1 MKNGLMPKFLTY
13 TNFSLIYYLEIQIYG
28 SLYICILSFRSDFLW
43 TCHFEYDWMTLC
55 NYYTLCPSYQKD
67 VNLGYEHASRN
78 ASLPS
83 YQNTVEALP
92 IMVEHLVMCD
102 SLSKMFVYTNTS
114 TSYWFT
120 SHKIHFTR
128 QFAGFTCLCFIEN
141 VWRTHLCHGCR
152 PQCVLVSTPLYAQI
166 ILCALWTASWHTT
179 MQSLHSRRL
188 STLNTE
194 DEYTRD
200 FTYPHK
206 QNSSG
211 FGHSSV
217 ETTPSVH
224 LYLPNTRSQ
233 CNTLSVEAWYV
244 LRVLDYLCLYIINS
258 IM

>member
-1 MKNGLMPKFLTY
+1 MRPEMLPYWAIRT
-13 TNFSLIYYLEIQIYG
+13 
-28 SLYICILSFRSDFLW
+28 LW
-43 TCHFEYDWMTLC
+43 KHYSSWW
-55 NYYTLCPSYQKD
+55 N
-67 VNLGYEHASRN
+67 
-78 ASLPS
+78 
-83 YQNTVEALP
+83 
-92 IMVEHLVMCD
+92 IWWCD
-102 SLSKMFVYTNTS
+102 SLSKIFVYTKTS

-120 SHKIHFTR
+120 SHKIHITR
-128 QFAGFTCLCFIEN
+128 QFAGFTCLFFIEN
-141 VWRTHLCHGCR
+141 VWRAHLCHGCR
-152 PQCVLVSTPLYAQI
+152 PQCVLVSTPLYAQN
-166 ILCALWTASWHTT
+166 ILCALSTASWHTT

-188 STLNTE
+188 SSLNTE

-244 LRVLDYLCLYIINS
+244 LRVLDYLCVYHKLDYVSKPSITSWNTRNRRFNSAKHDKPRMLTTHPHKTHNNAVLASPFQPSIQSLSNCLSNQYFVCTEPTCGFYI
-258 IM
+258 